1 MATRTPSATVR
12 KRILAAIREVE
23 KTGAFTNQ
31 SVLKYLQDNDGGG
44 SMSDV
49 QVVVRDY
56 RDEAEAHAATMAKVP
71 PMPAEVIELNEK
83 VWNLIWKKA
92 DEPVAAIKAQYAAEI
107 EKRKLRDE
115 ERDSDMLAVEAD
127 LLATAA
133 RAKEAE
139 TELAAI
145 KQNLMNAKMEI
156 ARLEGRLA
164 ERQIFSFRPSKDF
177 HEEAFDEL
185 RKDSIEAGAASRAE
199 AVSSVESNQL
209 DMFGEKP
216 VNTTSNTGS
225 EEIATE

>member
-1 MATRTPSATVR
+1 MATRTPSASVR

-23 KTGAFTNQ
+23 KAGAFTNQ

-115 ERDSDMLAVEAD
+115 ERDSDMLAVEAE

-133 RAKEAE
+133 RAEEAE
-139 TELAAI
+139 AEVAAL
-145 KQNLMNAKMEI
+145 KQSLIDAKMEI

-164 ERQIFSFRPSKDF
+164 ERQIFTSRASKNF
-177 HEEAFDEL
+177 HKGAFDEL
-185 RKDSIEAGAASRAE
+185 RKDSIEAGAASKAE
-199 AVSSVESNQL
+199 AVSSAESNQL
-209 DMFGEKP
+209 DMFGEEP
-216 VNTTSNTGS
+216 LDTTRTTEP
-225 EEIATE
+225 EEIAAE